1 MPAECVRVFLRQPGL
16 LRGGAVAMT
25 KHVFSPVLL
34 RRTALIAFLLLFACP
49 LFGKRKDDVV
59 VMKNGDRFTGEIKR
73 LQYGELV
80 FKSAY
85 MKDDVYLDWKE
96 VEALQSQDTFIVALG
111 DGERV
116 TGFIGR
122 EGTPDDGQKA
132 FKIIVTGAA
141 VEVRPSEVIT
151 IRQREGIFWNQLT
164 GSINY
169 GFGFAGGSNTT
180 NSSLGADVAFRTTKN
195 VVQLATSSQFDSQTN
210 AKNNSRF
217 TFDSEY
223 GRMLTN
229 KWIAAGLFSL
239 LKSNQQDL
247 QLRST
252 YGGGFGRKLKQ
263 TDKTSVTLTAGAAY
277 THENY
282 APQSGTEP
290 VRNNAE
296 SLFGITFSTFRF
308 KTLNLKSQTFFFP
321 SLSDPGR
328 LRMSSQSNLRIELV
342 RNFYWN
348 LQLYES
354 YDTRPPANAPKN
366 DLGVTTSL
374 GWTF

>member
-1 MPAECVRVFLRQPGL
+1 
-16 LRGGAVAMT
+16 MT

-34 RRTALIAFLLLFACP
+34 RCTALIALLLLFACP

-59 VMKNGDRFTGEIKR
+59 VMKNGDRFTGEIKS
-73 LQYGELV
+73 LQYGELI

-96 VEALQSQDTFIVALG
+96 VDILQSQDTFIVALS

-122 EGTPDDGQKA
+122 EGTPDDGGKA

-141 VEVRPSEVIT
+141 VEVKPSEVIT

-169 GFGFAGGSNTT
+169 GFGFSGGNNTT

-195 VVQLATSSQFDSQTN
+195 LVQLTTSSQFDSQTN
-210 AKNNSRF
+210 AKNNNRF
-217 TFDSEY
+217 TFDSQY

-263 TDKTSVTLTAGAAY
+263 TDKTSVTLIAGAAY

-308 KTLNLKSQTFFFP
+308 KTLNLNSQTLFFP

-348 LQLYES
+348 LQLYEN